1 MKHWHTP
8 LALLIVAALSAPLA
22 HAELSANPKVVQTQV
37 ALRDLWSGHIFWV
50 RNVVVT
56 TLAHDKVGETAAEKE
71 VVANAKQIAASI
83 QPFYGQ
89 AASDK
94 LFTLL
99 AGHYGAVKQYLIAT
113 AKGSKSGQADAQQAL
128 STNVDEIAGFLAG
141 ANPYLPKA
149 TLQSLLLAHGGHHVQ
164 QIQALKAK
172 DYTTEARNWDAMKQ
186 HMDTIADALGGA
198 LAKQFPERF

>member
-1 MKHWHTP
+1 MKTWQKT
-8 LALLIVAALSAPLA
+8 LAASLIAAFLSPLA
-22 HAELSANPKVVQTQV
+22 HAELSSSPKISQTQV

-50 RNVVVT
+50 RNVALE
-56 TLAHDKVGETAAEKE
+56 TLAHDKSGAAAAEQE

-113 AKGSKSGQADAQQAL
+113 GKGSKSGQDSANKAMAA
-128 STNVDEIAGFLAG
+128 NVDEIAAFLSS
-141 ANPYLPKA
+141 ANPYLPKE
-149 TLQSLLLAHGGHHVQ
+149 TLQGLLLAHGGHHVQ
-164 QIQALKAK
+164 QIQELKDK
-172 DYTTEARNWDAMKQ
+172 DYRQEAHTWEAMKQ
-186 HMDTIADALGGA
+186 HMNVIADALGGA

>member
-1 MKHWHTP
+1 MKTWQKT
-8 LALLIVAALSAPLA
+8 LAASLIAAFLSPLA
-22 HAELSANPKVVQTQV
+22 HAELSNSPKISQTQV

-50 RNVVVT
+50 RNVALE
-56 TLAHDKVGETAAEKE
+56 TLAHDKSGAAAAEQE

-113 AKGSKSGQADAQQAL
+113 EKGSKSGQDSANKAMAA
-128 STNVDEIAGFLAG
+128 NVDEIAAFLSS
-141 ANPYLPKA
+141 ANPYLPKE
-149 TLQSLLLAHGGHHVQ
+149 TLQGLLLAHGGHHVQ
-164 QIQALKAK
+164 QIQELKDK
-172 DYTTEARNWDAMKQ
+172 DYRQEAHTWDAMKQ
-186 HMDTIADALGGA
+186 HMNVIADVLGGA